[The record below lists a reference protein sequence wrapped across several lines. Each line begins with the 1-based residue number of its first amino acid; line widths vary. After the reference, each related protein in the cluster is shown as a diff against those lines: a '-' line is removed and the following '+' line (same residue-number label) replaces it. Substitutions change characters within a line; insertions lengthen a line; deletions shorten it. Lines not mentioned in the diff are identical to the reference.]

1 MGLKKYA
8 DKLDDYFERLTQG
21 KAEKIKP
28 GHVEKVIT
36 KLRAK
41 KLQLQ
46 SEIERTTKD
55 SKKARLER
63 KVLIAN
69 EHIKRAE
76 MLLKEIDTSAK
87 PDTEVDTVPRGG

>member
-8 DKLDDYFERLTQG
+8 DKLDDYLARLTQG

-28 GHVEKVIT
+28 SHVEKVIA
-36 KLRAK
+36 KLRAR

-46 SEIERTTKD
+46 DEIGKTTKD
-55 SKKARLER
+55 PKKARLER
-63 KVLIAN
+63 KILIAN
-69 EHIKRAE
+69 EHVKRAE

-87 PDTEVDTVPRGG
+87 PDAEEGTVSQGG